1 MSSTSHSSR
10 SRRTFLKQAGAVAAA
25 AALPSRRAAGSQTAA
40 KTTGGPAQGVVK
52 NRAPL
57 AANAFYTLPLG
68 SIRPAGWL
76 LSQLQTQASGL
87 SGHLDEVWPDVGPNS
102 GWLGG
107 TGESWERGPYFVDG
121 LVPLA
126 YELDDERLK
135 AKAQKFIEWT
145 IIHQASDGMIGPASN
160 DDWWPRMVM
169 LKALI
174 QYQEATGDARV
185 IPLLERYF
193 AYQLQTLGS
202 RPLKNWGKFRWQDN
216 ALAVIWLYN
225 RNGDGRLLDLVRLL
239 HSQGFDWQ
247 ANFAD
252 FKYTSAV
259 TAASIKLSS
268 GKGLGA
274 MALASHGVNN
284 GQALKAAPVWSLV
297 SGDADDRKGFQQML
311 DALDQYHGL
320 PNGMFS
326 CDEHLAGRN
335 PAQGSELCTVV
346 ETMFSLEQSLAI
358 LGDAKIGDRLEVLA
372 FNALPGTFTD
382 DMWAHQYD
390 QEPNQVEVSLHRKPW
405 TTDGPESNIYGLEP
419 HFGCCTANFHQGWP
433 KFTSSLWMA
442 SHDDGLVAAAYAP
455 CDVHTMVRGDEVE
468 LSTETEYPFREQ
480 IYITIKRAGGR
491 DFPIRLRIPA
501 WAQTG
506 VTLTVN
512 GEPQPAPAGA
522 TFAVIQRAWKAGD
535 KIELR
540 LPIKPRVLPG
550 YNGSVSVRAGSL
562 VFSLP
567 VDQDWLKLRDR
578 GPASD
583 WQVFPASSWNYA
595 IATAATTPQNEGEL
609 KLKQSAIGSPPF
621 TRRSPGVTID
631 VSASKVP
638 TWRAVDGVADPMPQ
652 SPVPASEPAET
663 VTLIPYAAAK
673 LRITA
678 FPRLES
684 EGS

>member
-1 MSSTSHSSR
+1 
-10 SRRTFLKQAGAVAAA
+10 
-25 AALPSRRAAGSQTAA
+25 
-40 KTTGGPAQGVVK
+40 
-52 NRAPL
+52 
-57 AANAFYTLPLG
+57 
-68 SIRPAGWL
+68 
-76 LSQLQTQASGL
+76 
-87 SGHLDEVWPDVGPNS
+87 
-102 GWLGG
+102 
-107 TGESWERGPYFVDG
+107 
-121 LVPLA
+121 
-126 YELDDERLK
+126 
-135 AKAQKFIEWT
+135 
-145 IIHQASDGMIGPASN
+145 
-160 DDWWPRMVM
+160 
-169 LKALI
+169 
-174 QYQEATGDARV
+174 
-185 IPLLERYF
+185 
-193 AYQLQTLGS
+193 
-202 RPLKNWGKFRWQDN
+202 
-216 ALAVIWLYN
+216 
-225 RNGDGRLLDLVRLL
+225 
-239 HSQGFDWQ
+239 
-247 ANFAD
+247 
-252 FKYTSAV
+252 
-259 TAASIKLSS
+259 
-268 GKGLGA
+268 
-274 MALASHGVNN
+274 
-284 GQALKAAPVWSLV
+284 
-297 SGDADDRKGFQQML
+297 
-311 DALDQYHGL
+311 
-320 PNGMFS
+320 
-326 CDEHLAGRN
+326 
-335 PAQGSELCTVV
+335 
-346 ETMFSLEQSLAI
+346 
-358 LGDAKIGDRLEVLA
+358 
-372 FNALPGTFTD
+372 
-382 DMWAHQYD
+382 
-390 QEPNQVEVSLHRKPW
+390 
-405 TTDGPESNIYGLEP
+405 
-419 HFGCCTANFHQGWP
+419 
-433 KFTSSLWMA
+433 
-442 SHDDGLVAAAYAP
+442 
-455 CDVHTMVRGDEVE
+455 MVRGDEVE

-480 IYITIKRAGGR
+480 IHITIKRAGGR

-540 LPIKPRVLPG
+540 LPITPRVLPG